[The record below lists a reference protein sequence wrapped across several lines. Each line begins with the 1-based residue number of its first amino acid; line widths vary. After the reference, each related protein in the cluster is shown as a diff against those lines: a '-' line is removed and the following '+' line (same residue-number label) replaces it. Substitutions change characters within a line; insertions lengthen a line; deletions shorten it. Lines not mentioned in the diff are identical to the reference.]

1 MPQSFVLN
9 LVAQSAIPQK
19 FLQGRATQQLF
30 FDLVDEVDP
39 DLGHVLR
46 QDNQNR
52 AYSLSALQIETRPS
66 QRPQPPKSARVGQ
79 SNLCLLTAKSDRLP
93 LQFSHRQ
100 AIAANTACWWRI
112 TFLDDELFDHLIF
125 LWNQLLNES
134 FQLGSGTVAI
144 TNVTAD
150 MPDVATLTT
159 NWPGM
164 NWASSCSYQDIYEQ
178 ASAYEQ
184 DVHMQFVTPTAFEE
198 GGCVSPMPTAD
209 AVFQP
214 LRKRWNRYSGLA
226 FAPSLIKNIVPLK
239 FDIKT
244 EDISTESIPIEPLT
258 GATPVT
264 IAGCT
269 GQVSFRI
276 LGNDPLTTKRINALA
291 DFSRYCGIGYGT
303 PVGMGAVRRLSR
315 ASAMVYRPK
324 TQP

>member
-1 MPQSFVLN
+1 
-9 LVAQSAIPQK
+9 
-19 FLQGRATQQLF
+19 
-30 FDLVDEVDP
+30 
-39 DLGHVLR
+39 
-46 QDNQNR
+46 
-52 AYSLSALQIETRPS
+52 
-66 QRPQPPKSARVGQ
+66 
-79 SNLCLLTAKSDRLP
+79 
-93 LQFSHRQ
+93 
-100 AIAANTACWWRI
+100 
-112 TFLDDELFDHLIF
+112 
-125 LWNQLLNES
+125 
-134 FQLGSGTVAI
+134 
-144 TNVTAD
+144 
-150 MPDVATLTT
+150 
-159 NWPGM
+159 
-164 NWASSCSYQDIYEQ
+164 
-178 ASAYEQ
+178 
-184 DVHMQFVTPTAFEE
+184 MQFVTPTAFEE